1 MPYIGRAAT
10 NAGSVNYLDD
20 ISSGFD
26 WAISSIEINEL
37 FFDLGEAILNT
48 NNIRTSFPDFVDKLI
63 MIGAE
68 VYES

>member
-26 WAISSIEINEL
+26 GNDVTFTCA
-37 FFDLGEAILNT
+37 
-48 NNIRTSFPDFVDKLI
+48 V
-63 MIGAE
+63 
-68 VYES
+68 